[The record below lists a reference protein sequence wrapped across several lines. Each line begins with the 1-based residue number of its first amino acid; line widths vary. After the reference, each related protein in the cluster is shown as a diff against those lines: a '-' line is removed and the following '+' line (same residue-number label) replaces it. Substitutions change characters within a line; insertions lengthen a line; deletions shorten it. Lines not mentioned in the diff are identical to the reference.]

1 VTLRVHRLERRQ
13 RLGRPADEVF
23 AFFARAH
30 NLERITPS
38 WLHFEVRGTEPGEM
52 GEGTLI
58 HYRLRLHGLPLRWTS
73 RIEEWDPGRSFVDR
87 QLRGPYRLWHHRH
100 TFTDDGEG
108 TLVGDEVHYALPLGR
123 LGEIAHPLLV
133 KPDLERIF
141 DYRHAAVA
149 GLLGP

>member
-1 VTLRVHRLERRQ
+1 MTLRVHRLERRQ
-13 RLGRPADEVF
+13 RLNRPADQVF
-23 AFFARAH
+23 TFFARAH
-30 NLERITPS
+30 NLERITPP

-52 GEGTLI
+52 GEGTVI

-87 QLRGPYRLWHHRH
+87 QLRGPYRVWHHRH